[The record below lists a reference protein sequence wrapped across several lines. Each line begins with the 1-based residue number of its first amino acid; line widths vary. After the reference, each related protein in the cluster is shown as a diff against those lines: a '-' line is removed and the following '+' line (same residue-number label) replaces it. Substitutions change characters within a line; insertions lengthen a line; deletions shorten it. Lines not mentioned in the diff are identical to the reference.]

1 MVDDALADFEE
12 AAKQSWQSFSTMK
25 RFVSEANRLE
35 NASWRLWFMQK
46 NQNNLIRK
54 SKSMGSLA
62 TADEYEQQQ
71 QQHEANGRKASCV
84 SRGGWSS
91 STSMSSD
98 HGGGDDASA
107 LQLPM
112 CVYCE
117 MHAAHLSC
125 NGCCHDAYC
134 VNCFKLIHKK
144 GNLATHTAIKIK
156 DVRACVFY

>member
-46 NQNNLIRK
+46 NQNSMRK
-54 SKSMGSLA
+54 SQSLDSLA
-62 TADEYEQQQ
+62 TAGSDNDDYEQQ
-71 QQHEANGRKASCV
+71 HDTSGSKASYQG
-84 SRGGWSS
+84 RGGGSSS
-91 STSMSSD
+91 STSMSDGHSD
-98 HGGGDDASA
+98 DA

-117 MHAAHLSC
+117 LHAAHLSC
-125 NGCCHDAYC
+125 NGCCHDVYC
-134 VNCFKLIHKK
+134 VSCFKLIHKK
-144 GNLATHTAIKIK
+144 GTLATHTAIKIK
-156 DVRACVFY
+156 EVRPFMSAFF